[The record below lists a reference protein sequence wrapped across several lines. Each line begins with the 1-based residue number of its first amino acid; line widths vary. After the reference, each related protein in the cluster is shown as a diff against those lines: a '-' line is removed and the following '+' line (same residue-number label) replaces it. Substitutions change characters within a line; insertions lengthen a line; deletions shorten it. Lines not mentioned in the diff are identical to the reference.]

1 MVYDGIRCMRGNP
14 PKNWH
19 PGEWVKGPPQD
30 SLQFGFNF
38 ASNLGREFWPDLKRV
53 LNLRRRKLSMSLHI
67 EQREREGIIILD
79 LKGPLTLGHGDL
91 ELRDRLP
98 ALHQSGK
105 VNIVLNLKEV
115 SHIDSTGLG
124 TLVFGLA
131 RLRKAGGRLALLN
144 LNRSHLELFLLTK
157 LAIAFEFFDDEQD
170 AVNSFFPDRAVR
182 RFDILNF
189 VQHEGGSDH

>member
-1 MVYDGIRCMRGNP
+1 
-14 PKNWH
+14 
-19 PGEWVKGPPQD
+19 
-30 SLQFGFNF
+30 
-38 ASNLGREFWPDLKRV
+38 
-53 LNLRRRKLSMSLHI
+53 MSLHI
-67 EQREREGIIILD
+67 EQRESEGVVILD

-115 SHIDSTGLG
+115 TEIDSTGLG

-131 RLRKAGGRLALLN
+131 RLRRVGGGLALLN
-144 LNRSHLELFLLTK
+144 LNRTHLKLFLLTR

-170 AVNSFFPDRAVR
+170 AVNSFFPDRELKHFDVLDFVR
-182 RFDILNF
+182 
-189 VQHEGGSDH
+189 HEDDTDSKQVIPQVAC